1 MYDVIIVGGGPA
13 GLSAALILGRCR
25 RRVLVVDHGRPRN
38 RLAAASHGYLT
49 RDGVPPLELLRIARE
64 ELRHYPNVELLHLE
78 ATASERRGESFCVTL
93 ADGEQH
99 ECRAL
104 LLATGVI
111 DERPD
116 VPGLEELYGKS
127 VHHCPYCDG
136 WEWRDRPL
144 AVYGRGK
151 SAAGLASKLTNWS
164 RDIVLCTDG
173 DSELDDTQQ
182 AALDQ
187 LELKVDTR
195 RVARLQGRDGML
207 EHVVFDDG
215 SQLARE
221 AMFICTY
228 QVQGSTLPAMLGCE
242 DFEKRSVPTGD
253 REETR
258 VAGLFVAG
266 DASRDV
272 QMVIVAASEGA
283 QAAFAISKF
292 LLAQELPAAVL

>member
-49 RDGVPPLELLRIARE
+49 RDGVAPLELLRIARE
-64 ELRHYPNVELLHLE
+64 ELRQYPNVELLPIE
-78 ATASERRGESFCVTL
+78 ATACECKVDKFSVTL
-93 ADGEQH
+93 VDAQQF

-111 DERPD
+111 DQRPD

-144 AVYGRGK
+144 VVYGRGK

-164 RDIVLCTDG
+164 RDLVLCSDG
-173 DSELDDTQQ
+173 DTELDAEQL
-182 AALDQ
+182 AALKQ
-187 LELKVDTR
+187 LNIPIETR
-195 RVARLQGRDGML
+195 RVSRLEGNHGML
-207 EHVVFDDG
+207 QNVIFADG
-215 SQLARE
+215 SRLARE
-221 AMFICTY
+221 AMFICTH
-228 QVQGSTLPAMLGCE
+228 QIQGSTLPAMLGCE
-242 DFEKRSVPTGD
+242 DFSKRSVPTD
-253 REETR
+253 EREQTC
-258 VAGLFVAG
+258 VPGLFVAG

-283 QAAFAISKF
+283 QAAFAINKY
-292 LLAQELPAAVL
+292 LLAQELPAAVQ